1 MHTRNHTE
9 MTTVCVCV
17 CVCAR
22 ARVRVCARVCVCVC
36 MCVRALGGRADHQ
49 VSRNETEIE
58 GTWIHTHMHW
68 ERGLRGLELEI
79 EML

>member
-1 MHTRNHTE
+1 MC
-9 MTTVCVCV
+9 VCERVSARARARACV

-22 ARVRVCARVCVCVC
+22 VCVYV
-36 MCVRALGGRADHQ
+36 CVRALGGRADHQ
-49 VSRNETEIE
+49 VSRNETEIK